1 MKLPHFFIDDSDA
14 IKIEETIDFFISW
27 TIRCADEIH
36 QKNNKKVHENSRKIL
51 SKLLGFENAD
61 LLRFSDIKVRKQHRN
76 IDLWVELKLNDQ
88 EYALIIENKMYSA
101 INHNQ
106 LNRVMKLVEHHYLEE
121 PTRIIEYALLRLD
134 YELEKQDEPL
144 VIVTDF
150 NFYNLV
156 QLAEYIDANKTGNQL
171 FDEFWFYWAIDGRI
185 KKAKNKIS

>member
-1 MKLPHFFIDDSDA
+1 MK
-14 IKIEETIDFFISW
+14 
-27 TIRCADEIH
+27 
-36 QKNNKKVHENSRKIL
+36 
-51 SKLLGFENAD
+51 
-61 LLRFSDIKVRKQHRN
+61 
-76 IDLWVELKLNDQ
+76 
-88 EYALIIENKMYSA
+88 NKMYSA